1 MKKKH
6 SPGCGCAYCDKN
18 KPFTPPEHLISSIAS
33 GDVVVFV
40 GAGISTENPT
50 YCQSTFYD
58 EIQSELQLTDTLSFP
73 KLMSKYCKQPD
84 GRLKLLS
91 RIKARI
97 EYFLSF
103 DDLYRPMA
111 RFHRSIAPLH
121 MITDVITTNWDD
133 LFEQECKFNPFI
145 YDSDMAFWDA
155 AKRRV
160 MKIHG
165 SISNFGSIVATE
177 EDYKLSYKR
186 LNNGPLGAQL
196 KSLIARKTVIY
207 VGYSLSDE
215 NYVRLLRNIA
225 KMMDG
230 NIRQSYFVSPSI
242 DASKLAKA
250 PIPLAPIE
258 TDGTFFFETM
268 RTHLAERCGIID
280 DEAFLACEMLLDDV
294 AETHDKTAAAFIKT
308 QHPLLIF
315 ILGYQDGLVHAL
327 QRIIR
332 MRKTGEYYSVDA
344 VHARMHG
351 YDQKIVEFAEK
362 KDFWN
367 ASYAEG
373 YQNGLLF
380 LLLLNSKKNKIK
392 PPPMFHSPIEFE
404 FKSLRS
410 VQNFPKEKLPKALTA
425 EAKRILKTL
434 PVEAELVPDH
444 TPFL

>member
-6 SPGCGCAYCDKN
+6 LPGCGCAYCDKQ
-18 KPFTPPEHLISSIAS
+18 KPFTPPEHLISSMAA

-58 EIQSELQLTDTLSFP
+58 TIRHELGVSDTPSFP

-84 GRLKLLS
+84 GRLKLLAK
-91 RIKARI
+91 IKDRI

-121 MITDVITTNWDD
+121 MIKDVITTNWDD
-133 LFEQECKFNPFI
+133 LFQQECKFSPFI

-225 KMMDG
+225 TMMDG
-230 NIRQSYFVSPSI
+230 NIRQSYFVSPDI

-250 PIPLAPIE
+250 PIPLSPIE

-268 RTHLAERCGIID
+268 RTQLAERCGIID
-280 DEAFLACEMLLDDV
+280 DEAFLACEMFLDDI
-294 AETHDKTAAAFIKT
+294 AEKHDKTAAAFIKT

-327 QRIIR
+327 QRIVR
-332 MRKTGEYYSVDA
+332 MRRSGEYYSVDA

-351 YDQKIVEFAEK
+351 YDRRIVEFAEK

-373 YQNGLLF
+373 YQNGLFF
-380 LLLLNSKKNKIK
+380 LLLLNSKKEKVK
-392 PPPMFHSPIEFE
+392 PPPFFHSPLDYE
-404 FKSLRS
+404 FKSLAA
-410 VQNFPKEKLPKALTA
+410 VKNFSPAKLPKALAA
-425 EAKRILKTL
+425 EAKRMLKTL
-434 PVEAELVPDH
+434 PLEAELVPDH

>member
-1 MKKKH
+1 M
-6 SPGCGCAYCDKN
+6 A
-18 KPFTPPEHLISSIAS
+18 A

-50 YCQSTFYD
+50 YCQSTLYD
-58 EIQSELQLTDTLSFP
+58 EIRRELGLSDTPSFP

-84 GRLKLLS
+84 GRLKLLAK
-91 RIKARI
+91 IKERI
-97 EYFLSF
+97 EYFLSS
-103 DDLYRPMA
+103 DNLYRPMA
-111 RFHRSIAPLH
+111 RFHRSLAPLH

-133 LFEQECKFNPFI
+133 LFQQECKFSPFI

-196 KSLIARKTVIY
+196 KSLVARKTVIY
-207 VGYSLSDE
+207 VGYSLSDD

-230 NIRQSYFVSPSI
+230 NIRQSYFISPDI

-250 PIPLAPIE
+250 PIPLLPIE

-268 RTHLAERCGIID
+268 RTHLADRCGIIED
-280 DEAFLACEMLLDDV
+280 DAFLACEILLDDV
-294 AETHDKTAAAFIKT
+294 AEKHDKTASAFIKT
-308 QHPLLIF
+308 RHPLLIF

-332 MRKTGEYYSVDA
+332 MRRTGEYYSVEA

-351 YDQKIVEFAEK
+351 YDRKIAEFVEK
-362 KDFWN
+362 NDLWN

-380 LLLLNSKKNKIK
+380 LLLLHSKKGKVK
-392 PPPMFHSPIEFE
+392 PPPIFHSPLDYE
-404 FKSLRS
+404 FKSLAS
-410 VQNFPKEKLPKALTA
+410 VRKFPTAKLPKPLLT
-425 EAKRILKTL
+425 EANRILKTL
-434 PVEAELVPDH
+434 PANAELVPDH